1 MSMSL
6 AFQLSF
12 RNILRHR
19 RRNAMLFAAVAIAV
33 LGSSLSMGLV
43 RGWQYDMLD
52 GVVGNLTG
60 HIKVHAPGYRD
71 DPSIQRGFELASD
84 YQPDVP
90 TEDLMGW
97 APRILVP
104 AVILSERETRGIQL
118 VGIDP
123 GAESIS
129 FLDKVVIDGENLS
142 GPADSR
148 MIIGKELARQLKTR
162 VGLRLVIMTQGSD
175 GLTRERGFRI
185 AGTYD
190 AEGTGL
196 EKAYV
201 FSGLQTIQSL
211 LDTDNVTEISIRL
224 NEEPKKLSIQ
234 ALLVDFFIGRDLE
247 VMNWEELNPQAA
259 GLYLFTDSIIYIFFF
274 FIMGALIFGLVNTLI
289 ASVMERTKE
298 FGMLRALGMNRRTI
312 VLQVVIESVLIMTFG
327 MIFGLVLAYFA
338 FLGME
343 DGINLGVWAEGLE
356 SFGMR
361 AVLYPI
367 MRVDDFVTIAQMSI
381 FMGVFASYWPA
392 KRATKITPLE
402 AMRV

>member
-1 MSMSL
+1 MSMNL

-60 HIKVHAPGYRD
+60 HIKVHATGYRD

-90 TEDLMGW
+90 SEDLMGW

-142 GPADSR
+142 GPEDGR

-211 LDTDNVTEISIRL
+211 LDTENVTEISIRL
-224 NEEPKKLSIQ
+224 HEEPNKLSIQ
-234 ALLVDFFIGRDLE
+234 ALLVDFFIGLE

-259 GLYLFTDSIIYIFFF
+259 GLYLFTDSIIYIFFV

-298 FGMLRALGMNRRTI
+298 FGMLRALGMNRGTI
-312 VLQVVIESVLIMTFG
+312 ILQVVIESLLIMSVG
-327 MIFGLVLAYFA
+327 MIFGLVLSYFS
-338 FLGME
+338 FLGLE
-343 DGINLGVWAEGLE
+343 DGLDLGAWAQGLE
-356 SFGMR
+356 SFGMK
-361 AVLYPI
+361 AILYPI
-367 MRVDDFVTIAQMSI
+367 LVVDDFVSVALMSLI
-381 FMGVFASYWPA
+381 MGILASYWPA
-392 KRATKITPLE
+392 KRAMKITPLE
-402 AMRV
+402 AMRA

>member
-1 MSMSL
+1 MNL

-60 HIKVHAPGYRD
+60 HIKVHATGYRD

-90 TEDLMGW
+90 SEDLMGW

-142 GPADSR
+142 GPEDGR

-211 LDTDNVTEISIRL
+211 LDTENVTEISIRL
-224 NEEPKKLSIQ
+224 HEEPNKLSIQ
-234 ALLVDFFIGRDLE
+234 ALLVDFFIGLE

-259 GLYLFTDSIIYIFFF
+259 GLYLFTDSIIYIFFV

-298 FGMLRALGMNRRTI
+298 FGMLRALGMNRGTI
-312 VLQVVIESVLIMTFG
+312 ILQVVIESLLIMSVG
-327 MIFGLVLAYFA
+327 MIFGLVLSYFS
-338 FLGME
+338 FLGLE
-343 DGINLGVWAEGLE
+343 DGLDLGAWAQGLE
-356 SFGMR
+356 SFGMK
-361 AVLYPI
+361 AILYPI
-367 MRVDDFVTIAQMSI
+367 LVVDDFVSVALMSLI
-381 FMGVFASYWPA
+381 MGILASYWPA
-392 KRATKITPLE
+392 KRAMKITPLE
-402 AMRV
+402 AMRA

>member
-1 MSMSL
+1 MSAIL

-12 RNILRHR
+12 RNILRYR
-19 RRNAMLFAAVAIAV
+19 RRNSMLFAAVSVAV

-60 HIKVHAPGYRD
+60 HIKVHAPGYLD
-71 DPSIQRGFELASD
+71 DPSIQRSFELASD
-84 YQPDVP
+84 YKPGVP
-90 TEDLMGW
+90 SEDLMGW
-97 APRILVP
+97 APRIMVP
-104 AVILSERETRGIQL
+104 AVIISERETRGVQL

-123 GAESIS
+123 SAESIS
-129 FLDKVVIDGENLS
+129 FLDKVVIDGQYLS
-142 GPADSR
+142 GPEDDR
-148 MIIGKELARQLKTR
+148 MIIGKELTRQLKTR

-185 AGTYD
+185 AGSYD

-201 FSGLQTIQSL
+201 FSGLQTIQFL
-211 LDTDNVTEISIRL
+211 LETNKITEVSIRL
-224 NEEPKKLSIQ
+224 NEESNKLGIQ
-234 ALLVDFFIGRDLE
+234 EILTDFFVGLD

-259 GLYLFTDSIIYIFFF
+259 GLDLYADSIIYIFFF

-298 FGMLRALGMNRRTI
+298 FGMLRALGMDRRTI
-312 VLQVVIESVLIMTFG
+312 VLEVVIESVLIMTLG
-327 MIFGLVLAYFA
+327 VIFGLVLAYLS
-338 FLGME
+338 FLGLK
-343 DGINLGVWAEGLE
+343 DGLDLGAWSQGLE
-356 SFGMR
+356 SFGIR

-367 MRVDDFVTIAQMSI
+367 MRVDDFVKIALMSF
-381 FMGVFASYWPA
+381 FMGVLASYWPA
-392 KRATKITPLE
+392 KRAMRIMPLQ
-402 AMRV
+402 AMRGE

>member
-1 MSMSL
+1 MSANL

-19 RRNAMLFAAVAIAV
+19 RRNAMLFAAVAVAV

-43 RGWQYDMLD
+43 RGWQYDMMD

-60 HIKVHAPGYRD
+60 HIKVHAPGYLD
-71 DPSIQRGFELASD
+71 DPSIQRGFQLASD

-90 TEDLMGW
+90 SEDLMGW
-97 APRILVP
+97 APRISVP

-123 GAESIS
+123 SAESIS
-129 FLDKVVIDGENLS
+129 FLDKVVIDGENLN
-142 GPADSR
+142 GPDDGR

-211 LDTDNVTEISIRL
+211 LDTENVTEVSIRL

-234 ALLVDFFIGRDLE
+234 SLLVDFFIGLE

-312 VLQVVIESVLIMTFG
+312 VLEVVIESVLIMTFG
-327 MIFGLVLAYFA
+327 MIFGLVLAYFS
-338 FLGME
+338 FLGLE
-343 DGINLGVWAEGLE
+343 GGINLGAWAQGME

-367 MRVDDFVTIAQMSI
+367 MRVDDFVTIALMSM
-381 FMGVFASYWPA
+381 FMGVLASYWPA
-392 KRATKITPLE
+392 KRATRITPLE
-402 AMRV
+402 AMRG

>member
-1 MSMSL
+1 MSAIL

-12 RNILRHR
+12 RNILRYR
-19 RRNAMLFAAVAIAV
+19 RRNSMLFAAVSVAV

-43 RGWQYDMLD
+43 RGWQYDLLD

-60 HIKVHAPGYRD
+60 HIKVHAPGYLD
-71 DPSIQRGFELASD
+71 DPSIQRSFELASD
-84 YQPDVP
+84 YKPGVP
-90 TEDLMGW
+90 SEDLMGW
-97 APRILVP
+97 APRIMVP
-104 AVILSERETRGIQL
+104 AVIISERETRGVQL

-123 GAESIS
+123 SAESIS
-129 FLDKVVIDGENLS
+129 FLDKVVIDGQYLS
-142 GPADSR
+142 GPEDDR

-185 AGTYD
+185 AGSYD

-201 FSGLQTIQSL
+201 FSGLQTIQFL
-211 LDTDNVTEISIRL
+211 LETNKITEVSIRL
-224 NEEPKKLSIQ
+224 NEESKKLGIQ
-234 ALLVDFFIGRDLE
+234 EILTDFFVGLD

-259 GLYLFTDSIIYIFFF
+259 GLYLYADSIIYIFFF

-298 FGMLRALGMNRRTI
+298 FGMLRALGMDRRTI
-312 VLQVVIESVLIMTFG
+312 VLEVVIESVLIMTLG
-327 MIFGLVLAYFA
+327 VIFGLVLAYLS
-338 FLGME
+338 FLGLK
-343 DGINLGVWAEGLE
+343 DGLDLGAWSQGLE
-356 SFGMR
+356 SFGIR

-367 MRVDDFVTIAQMSI
+367 MRVDDFVKIALMSF
-381 FMGVFASYWPA
+381 FMGVLASYWPA
-392 KRATKITPLE
+392 KRAMRIMPLQ
-402 AMRV
+402 AMRGE